1 MPRFARK
8 GKAKFAAPGPTGWPG
23 SLVTPSIA
31 GIVVTPQTA
40 LSFTAY
46 YAGIRVIAEDVSS
59 LPVAVF
65 RRKPRGGQRLVKDHP
80 ISWAFRRSPAGDSRL
95 MSSMQWREAWI
106 SHALGWGNGY
116 AEIDWS
122 GGGEFK
128 GLNLLNPANVTVR
141 YDASD
146 RVYYEVS
153 NAGRAMAIYGGSLAV
168 SNAQAKVE
176 PRNMLHLACVGF
188 NGLVGYSPVGL
199 ARECI
204 GLGKAAEQFGASLF
218 GNGAIP
224 KGIVKYPGELSP
236 EARANIRDS
245 FNAIHRGSASGNK
258 VAILEEGMEWQDT
271 QIDPEDAQFLAT
283 RQFQV
288 IEIARILRLPPHK
301 LGDYSQ
307 SHLASVEAANL
318 DYLMTCLR
326 PWCVRIEECMDLKL
340 LTDEEI
346 QQGYYVRHDIRA
358 MLRANVKDMGDYY
371 QKMFQFGMSPDEIRE
386 LEGMNP
392 IGKESGG
399 QKRFRPANMVEL
411 APDEDEEEDEN
422 GLEDEPEGAEPGEVP
437 EDERQEAEGET
448 DPDVSPDEAVGFA
461 GPPNRLF
468 NHRRNGEFSAS
479 RGLE

>member
-1 MPRFARK
+1 MRGLTKRKPKFLRDAARRQSY
-8 GKAKFAAPGPTGWPG
+8 ATPGPTGWPG

-46 YAGIRVIAEDVSS
+46 YAGIRVISEDVAS

-80 ISWAFRRSPAGDSRL
+80 VSWAFQRSPSGERRL
-95 MSSMQWREAWI
+95 MSSMNWREAWI
-106 SHALGWGNGY
+106 AHALGWGNAY
-116 AEIDWS
+116 AEIEWS
-122 GGGEFK
+122 NAGQVK
-128 GLNLLNPANVTVR
+128 GFNLLNPANVTPR
-141 YDASD
+141 IEPDQT
-146 RVYYEVS
+146 VYYEIA
-153 NAGRAMAIYGGSLAV
+153 NAARAMMTWITGSGRV
-168 SNAQAKVE
+168 AKVYPE
-176 PRNMLHLACVGF
+176 NMLHLACLGF

-224 KGIVKYPGELSP
+224 KGYIKYPGVLKP
-236 EARANIRDS
+236 ESRANLRDS
-245 FNAIHRGSASGNK
+245 FNSIHRGSASANK
-258 VAILEEGMEWQDT
+258 IAILEEGMDWVET

-288 IEIARILRLPPHK
+288 IEICRLLRLPPHK
-301 LGDYSQ
+301 LQEYSQ
-307 SHLASVEAANL
+307 SSYASVEQANL

-326 PWCVRIEECMDLKL
+326 PWCVRIEECLNLKL
-340 LTDEEI
+340 LTDEEVRA
-346 QQGYYVRHDIRA
+346 GFYCRHDIRA
-358 MLRANVKDMGDYY
+358 IMRANVKDLAEYY

-392 IGKESGG
+392 IGADGGG

-411 APDEDEEEDEN
+411 DAEAPE
-422 GLEDEPEGAEPGEVP
+422 A
-437 EDERQEAEGET
+437 ERQEAEGET
-448 DPDVSPDEAVGFA
+448 GPDETPDETAGFA
-461 GPPNRLF
+461 RGANRIA
-468 NHRRNGEFSAS
+468 NHRQNGHISTEKA
-479 RGLE
+479 LQ